1 LLLEQQQKG
10 GGLKLP
16 DIELISIT
24 KTFDEGK
31 VLAVDDISLKIEDG
45 EYVFLLG
52 PSGCGKT
59 TTLRMIAGLEEP
71 TNGNVFIDGSNVK
84 GIPPED
90 RDMGFIFQHFEIFH
104 HMSVWENVTF
114 GLEMRGYEEEYIIR
128 RTEEALSVVD
138 LLDYSDEFPSIFGN
152 PGLQKLGIARAIAT
166 GAKILIM
173 DEPLGS
179 LDPKVSKVFRHEL
192 RNLIKDLGLTA
203 IHVTH
208 NQEEAMAVA
217 DKIIVMRAGRILQM
231 GSPYQLYEN
240 PHTIFTANFLGETNF
255 LQGFILK
262 VLEENKMRVWV
273 RLGGPKII
281 CDNKSNFK
289 LDDNIVMAF
298 RFEDVYLF
306 PVDYPFEKS
315 QYDWTDMQFFKV
327 ELESSRFIGATKR
340 FYLKL
345 DNGDKFISVKPGN
358 YEENYELGDDLIAA
372 IHLKD
377 IHVFKAPDDLLHEL
391 SLT

>member
-1 LLLEQQQKG
+1 M
-10 GGLKLP
+10 P
-16 DIELISIT
+16 SIELKDIT

-31 VLAVDDISLKIEDG
+31 VLAVDDIFLKIEDG
-45 EYVFLLG
+45 DYIFLLG

-59 TTLRMIAGLEEP
+59 TTLRMIAGLEKP
-71 TNGNVFIDGSNVK
+71 TKGKVLIDGKDVE

-90 RDMGFIFQHFEIFH
+90 RDMGFIFQHFEIFDH
-104 HMSVWENVTF
+104 LTVWENVTF
-114 GLEMRGYEEEYIIR
+114 GLEMRGYDDDYIIQKA
-128 RTEEALSVVD
+128 EESLETVD
-138 LLDYSDEFPSIFGN
+138 LLKYADEYPSIFGN

-192 RNLIKDLGLTA
+192 RNLIKALGLTA

-231 GSPYQLYEN
+231 GTPYELYEN
-240 PHTIFTANFLGETNF
+240 PNSIFVANFLGETNF
-255 LQGFILK
+255 LQGFVLK
-262 VLEENKMRVWV
+262 HVNNGEMKTWI

-281 CDNKSNFK
+281 CNNLNNQFE
-289 LDDNIVMAF
+289 LDDNIVLGF

-306 PVDYPFEKS
+306 SKDYHFETS
-315 QYDWTDMQFFKV
+315 QYDWSKIQMFFAT
-327 ELESSRFIGATKR
+327 LETSRFIGATKR

-345 DNGDKFISVKPGN
+345 DNGDIFLSIKPGSF
-358 YEENYELGDDLIAA
+358 EENYEPGQELIVG
-372 IHLKD
+372 IHQDD
-377 IHVFKAPDDLLHEL
+377 IHVFKAPKDLLQEL
-391 SLT
+391 SLM